1 MVYLSIIMKK
11 ANLPSIR
18 AQNELKKLG
27 ADISAA
33 RKRRSITQARLA
45 EGAGINVSTVRR
57 LEAGDHGIS
66 LGVLAMVLVVLGETS
81 RLGKLIDVAQDDV
94 GLLLDTQN
102 LPQRVRSAAKKPT
115 SPTSGQLIVSPDENG
130 EAF

>member
-1 MVYLSIIMKK
+1 MYLSIIMKK
-11 ANLPSIR
+11 TNLPSIR

-27 ADISAA
+27 ADIAAA

-57 LEAGDHGIS
+57 LESGDHGIS
-66 LGVLAMVLVVLGETS
+66 LGVLAMVLVVLGEPS
-81 RLGKLIDVAQDDV
+81 RLGGLLDGAKDEV
-94 GLLLDTQN
+94 GLMLDTQN
-102 LPQRVRSAAKKPT
+102 LPQRVRLATKKAAK
-115 SPTSGQLIVSPDENG
+115 PDVPSATASCDDNG